1 MKYHLLLIAALLIL
15 ILFLV
20 DLIFPGHAMLHSDG
34 VWFAVFLVLAAVAYP
49 GQVLGF
55 SYIWSVLLLVTLLSL
70 MDFFVA
76 DLLKRQKLR
85 R

>member
-1 MKYHLLLIAALLIL
+1 MKYHPLLVAALLIV

-49 GQVLGF
+49 GQVLGL

-70 MDFFVA
+70 TDFFVA
-76 DLLKRQKLR
+76 DLLKRQRLR

>member
-1 MKYHLLLIAALLIL
+1 MKYHPLLIAALLIL

-49 GQVLGF
+49 GQVLGL
-55 SYIWSVLLLVTLLSL
+55 SYIWSVILLVALLSL
-70 MDFFVA
+70 TDFFMA
-76 DLLKRQKLR
+76 DRLKRHRLR